1 MTRAGE
7 PPSKRILIVEDEP
20 FVALSLVDTLSELGF
35 DIAACVAD
43 VRGALE
49 VIRREH
55 LDGAL
60 LDVRL
65 GSERI
70 DPVAEMLDQRACPFI
85 FTTGLGQADIPPEY
99 ANRAILQKPF
109 GTAALVSMLDSVFGR

>member
-1 MTRAGE
+1 M
-7 PPSKRILIVEDEP
+7 IVEDEP